1 MFTQKDLNLRQQC
14 WLEFLAAY
22 NFEIIY
28 TPGKANVVADA
39 LSRKNEM
46 IASFIITTSLID
58 KISALQK
65 DDHFIQKIREII
77 QQGESSSFQVDN
89 DGILRLKG

>member
-1 MFTQKDLNLRQQC
+1 M
-14 WLEFLAAY
+14 
-22 NFEIIY
+22 
-28 TPGKANVVADA
+28 ADA
-39 LSRKNEM
+39 LSQKNEM

-77 QQGESSSFQVDN
+77 QKGEPWRFQVDN